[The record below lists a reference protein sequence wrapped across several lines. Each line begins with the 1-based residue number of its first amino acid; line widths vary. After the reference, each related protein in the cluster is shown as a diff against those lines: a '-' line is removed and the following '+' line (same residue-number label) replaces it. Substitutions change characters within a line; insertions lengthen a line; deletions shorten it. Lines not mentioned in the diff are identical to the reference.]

1 MNFNILRVLGFAGTG
16 LVILAVFFPSVV
28 YRGKSRERYS
38 LLNHFIS
45 ELGEVGVSQAA
56 WVFNSGLILG
66 GLVLLPTIVGMGMK
80 LNSALGWLGSVAGVI
95 AVLGVIA
102 VGIFPMNN
110 LKMHAIAAMTYFRS
124 GLLMVALI
132 GLAIVLQP
140 DGETLV
146 PRAANLLS
154 LMAFLA
160 YAAFLTLPILH
171 KRQQRPAEL
180 LDPQELPERPR
191 IWALP
196 ALEWVV
202 FFATIAWLFGM
213 SFFI

>member
-1 MNFNILRVLGFAGTG
+1 MFGFAGTG

-56 WVFNSGLILG
+56 WVFNAGLILG

-80 LNSALGWLGSVAGVI
+80 LNSLLGWLGSVAGVI
-95 AVLGVIA
+95 AVLGVVA

-110 LKMHAIAAMTYFRS
+110 LKIHAIAAMTYFRS

-132 GLAIVLQP
+132 GLAIVFQP
-140 DGETLV
+140 EGEPIV

-154 LMAFLA
+154 LMAFIA
-160 YAAFLTLPILH
+160 YAAFLMLPILH
-171 KRQQRPAEL
+171 KKQQRPSEL
-180 LDPQELPERPR
+180 LDPQEIPERPR

-202 FFATIAWLFGM
+202 FFATIAWMFGM